1 MASGMAGLVA
11 APGPNVFPVLK
22 TGRRERGSPGPH
34 RDDTG
39 PQLGGDA
46 AMSQAVGGQEQQR
59 LGSAG
64 SADGGRLG
72 PSHPVQDLPLAGLEE
87 RIRTITRQ
95 LFARHYT

>member
-59 LGSAG
+59 LGA
-64 SADGGRLG
+64 L
-72 PSHPVQDLPLAGLEE
+72 DLPMGAVWNRATRS
-87 RIRTITRQ
+87 RISRWPGWRISG
-95 LFARHYT
+95 AAP